1 MELQKQLNIA
11 NGDMKTALEVE
22 IRFWENQIAILK
34 NTNMKNE
41 LKLKTINEAIKK
53 YKEQYADDN
62 NLYLNTYTTAISG
75 LGTNMTK
82 LSAENSDQQER
93 INNAREEMKSLQA
106 KAIADTDKRV
116 NDINANIKNILQE
129 RLESKSSLKYF
140 DGDSLI
146 RETNKVEENINK
158 DDEFIHELL
167 STEPVEITDEWGN
180 NLPET
185 HENHPDG
192 IINVINKEW
201 DDGLKTFKEKQDN
214 NKTIIKE
221 IATGFTKNKQKGG
234 GGYVPFNDLKKSKDL
249 TKEMVTLFALPYI
262 YKKFMNIFIYYIT
275 YFNKFQNSYII
286 KKLENLRN
294 SSNYKNAKGQ
304 IDSEFI
310 TIYNTIAITT
320 ETIDDFLDDLFILN
334 NVNNMNFAKIKLLL
348 ESLEVMD
355 ENSITNL
362 NKSNEAST
370 FITWHNE
377 FIIKLKN
384 LNTLISSPTD
394 HKITIDDLNTLIF
407 EYASQRL
414 PALNTIVNSE
424 DANNNDEL
432 LYYAD
437 TRLLSVMY
445 AIIFELAIYYKNKYE
460 KIITHVFNDTALNE
474 NISNFFNKYNES
486 SVISYIKIRDSFK
499 EKEEKYQLFNP
510 RYIYYTDKPSTG
522 VDKDGINLSLGLE
535 NNSPSA
541 TLSLFYCNDPS
552 EKLIIPEYY
561 SDWKKKLTDD
571 KSKITADDS
580 VIEKLNYEMLT
591 TDVVENN
598 NEGSGSEA
606 AGGGRGGSKG
616 EGEGGGEGG
625 GEDEDKNNKITVFP
639 KYDHLFHYGHFNKIL
654 YNSNNESFG
663 NNMTEVKNKLQ
674 NEQDVFIIGYGA
686 SGAGKTTT
694 LIYDKNNKENQDGAV
709 VFMLNSLANLNGD
722 DFKEITLTINELF
735 MAEPNETD
743 EPNDIYPTILTKIS
757 KQAFTYDPNTKKFN
771 CELSRHKYIAELKE
785 LNETLGNHPEW
796 LDLFLSKE
804 EGKGD
809 TQIFSLSVI
818 LQLLIDKKRKVSG
831 TTNNPQSSRSH
842 VLTTIEFPNKIKDGP
857 ANETLKLYIGDF
869 AGVENKFDYKSF
881 NYSNNIEIFKNNILG
896 CIYQL
901 EAFEGNNTNN
911 QNNELMTYSKEFK
924 PIIEQT
930 IEQIKK
936 IDYLL
941 DLKNINMLI
950 SSINLLNPELLGKT
964 IMDYAFLKHPKEKYP
979 EIYENENKNSQWSE
993 LDAGTKKNFDNSSLV
1008 YFYQLLKEPE
1018 KTGGVMK
1025 KVKEMI
1031 PMIKFLSHKDT
1042 GYNEE
1047 YTALGE
1053 LKNFLRNT
1061 QDPFKPKPE
1070 PKNSKMTGKQEN
1082 LTRELTVVGK
1092 KLNKYKEDLKNI
1104 DIEYGLNDPY
1114 EKLMKPGIIMETTD
1128 ETFQIPHPKKNLK
1141 AKKKLIGELSS
1152 SSHIS
1157 NELDNIVNTDYIS
1170 DVRPV
1175 YRKVAPIRTSDNSV
1189 WAVKATDLNFGSENK
1204 IFKKI
1209 CQPVIL
1215 NFFENTAKYIVD
1227 EKDKLSFDVA
1237 YIKDLYKFES
1247 NNAFGRFFKNIHFVL
1262 QEDLSFKIENY
1273 EIEDTKNFTLDNNK
1287 KNLGLVSYIYNH
1299 ASDFD
1304 QVLPLKQI
1312 VIGNNVSIFRDLAKE
1327 AADVATWVGKCV
1339 RELMKFFVLKREVIA
1354 ENIKEDFNSKDAAE
1368 RNEILGFKNYIALLK
1383 EKEEAEMHRETIS
1396 VATQDKR
1403 IELESNIEETN
1414 EVILKLDEDLKQASK
1429 SEKYIEIAEAVVKR
1443 IFHIHYEVVKR
1454 TFEGL
1459 FINKSLQEMRFTMTD
1474 VLKATNELNGLD
1486 ARLVPNFNSKCT
1498 NYYSN
1503 VLLENIFEPNTN
1515 TNDVNIANTNRF
1527 NIIHQIL
1534 VKNKLNNSNFNGTT
1548 QSIEKSKI
1556 TETLRGGIVYC
1567 VCLLLNNSYQET
1579 QNFSYIN
1586 NPPKIPYIDLTEA
1599 YTELNRFRKK
1609 NINLLSKN
1617 ANAKNLVFKKFY
1629 SEKDKEKN
1637 IYILTDKLKGIIEE
1651 TTGFTYKDF
1660 TNKNF
1665 HIDIFENINTYMN
1678 YCYKAAVINGTISDG
1693 KIVEIDAKLIELRKL
1708 SEELTLDSVV
1718 SQEHINEILKVAT
1731 DYLFLIEIMN
1741 STSVIGT
1748 IDFTD
1753 EISKYNLSY
1762 NKCSVSQVNI
1772 NYKSKQQLYSSS
1784 YDYLEKFRDIYG
1796 NKTSTVSSL
1805 AYGVH
1810 VYVPPTAK
1818 VRDNV
1823 WKKFIL
1829 PSLLNLDK
1837 GSGIYKSLIKNKMKD
1852 LTIKNISGEVLK
1864 IEYDKPDEQAQQQQ
1878 KYIDQKK
1885 YMDDLEKES
1894 KNGEIAKRFT
1904 KEMKEWSQEKQAKA
1918 LERIHEMGEAKDLA
1932 NAERKAEAAKAAE
1945 AEAAEAEEARVVE
1958 EARMAEEAEVK
1969 TRAANKIK
1977 EVKLQKLAKKEAND
1991 KKKARALEN
2000 SNMKW
2005 TNAGVDPPY
2014 VKYGKPWALAPNPD
2028 FENQITALA
2037 GTKNSALFTY
2047 AKTIIRDNLWPNV
2060 KGEYFNK
2067 HNQATIETLRGGNK
2081 TKKRS
2086 KLILQ
2091 QPKKIQRK
2099 YKQSLKNKIKVNHS
2113 QVNRSKVLNKT
2124 SNNKTKKYARL
2135 KLKEKKKVLKKFKQ
2149 SLKN

>member
-1 MELQKQLNIA
+1 
-11 NGDMKTALEVE
+11 
-22 IRFWENQIAILK
+22 
-34 NTNMKNE
+34 
-41 LKLKTINEAIKK
+41 
-53 YKEQYADDN
+53 
-62 NLYLNTYTTAISG
+62 
-75 LGTNMTK
+75 
-82 LSAENSDQQER
+82 
-93 INNAREEMKSLQA
+93 
-106 KAIADTDKRV
+106 
-116 NDINANIKNILQE
+116 
-129 RLESKSSLKYF
+129 
-140 DGDSLI
+140 
-146 RETNKVEENINK
+146 
-158 DDEFIHELL
+158 
-167 STEPVEITDEWGN
+167 
-180 NLPET
+180 
-185 HENHPDG
+185 
-192 IINVINKEW
+192 
-201 DDGLKTFKEKQDN
+201 
-214 NKTIIKE
+214 
-221 IATGFTKNKQKGG
+221 
-234 GGYVPFNDLKKSKDL
+234 
-249 TKEMVTLFALPYI
+249 
-262 YKKFMNIFIYYIT
+262 
-275 YFNKFQNSYII
+275 
-286 KKLENLRN
+286 
-294 SSNYKNAKGQ
+294 
-304 IDSEFI
+304 
-310 TIYNTIAITT
+310 
-320 ETIDDFLDDLFILN
+320 
-334 NVNNMNFAKIKLLL
+334 
-348 ESLEVMD
+348 
-355 ENSITNL
+355 
-362 NKSNEAST
+362 
-370 FITWHNE
+370 
-377 FIIKLKN
+377 
-384 LNTLISSPTD
+384 
-394 HKITIDDLNTLIF
+394 
-407 EYASQRL
+407 
-414 PALNTIVNSE
+414 
-424 DANNNDEL
+424 
-432 LYYAD
+432 
-437 TRLLSVMY
+437 
-445 AIIFELAIYYKNKYE
+445 
-460 KIITHVFNDTALNE
+460 
-474 NISNFFNKYNES
+474 
-486 SVISYIKIRDSFK
+486 
-499 EKEEKYQLFNP
+499 
-510 RYIYYTDKPSTG
+510 
-522 VDKDGINLSLGLE
+522 
-535 NNSPSA
+535 
-541 TLSLFYCNDPS
+541 
-552 EKLIIPEYY
+552 
-561 SDWKKKLTDD
+561 
-571 KSKITADDS
+571 
-580 VIEKLNYEMLT
+580 
-591 TDVVENN
+591 
-598 NEGSGSEA
+598 
-606 AGGGRGGSKG
+606 
-616 EGEGGGEGG
+616 
-625 GEDEDKNNKITVFP
+625 
-639 KYDHLFHYGHFNKIL
+639 
-654 YNSNNESFG
+654 
-663 NNMTEVKNKLQ
+663 MTEVKNKLQ

-709 VFMLNSLANLNGD
+709 VFMLNSLAENGK
-722 DFKEITLTINELF
+722 DFKKITLTINELF

-743 EPNDIYPTILTKIS
+743 EPDNIYPTILTKIS
-757 KQAFTYDPNTKKFN
+757 KQAFEYNEDTKKFN
-771 CELSRHKYIAELKE
+771 CTIDYKQTSQELSK
-785 LNETLGNHPEW
+785 LNETLRDHPDW

-804 EGKGD
+804 EVQKD
-809 TQIFSLSVI
+809 TPISLSVI

-842 VLTTIEFPNKIKDGP
+842 VLTTIEFPDKKKDSST
-857 ANETLKLYIGDF
+857 ETLKLYIGDF

-881 NYSNNIEIFKNNILG
+881 NYSNKIEIFKNNILG

-930 IEQIKK
+930 IDQIKES
-936 IDYLL
+936 DYLL

-979 EIYENENKNSQWSE
+979 EIYENENKNSQWSK
-993 LDAGTKKNFDNSSLV
+993 LDTETKNNFDNSSLV
-1008 YFYQLLKEPE
+1008 YFYQLLKETE
-1018 KTGGVMK
+1018 ETEETGGVMK

-1047 YTALGE
+1047 YTALAQ
-1053 LKNFLRNT
+1053 LNNFT
-1061 QDPFKPKPE
+1061 SITTSPFKPKPE
-1070 PKNSKMTGKQEN
+1070 ATNSKMTGKQEN
-1082 LTRELTVVGK
+1082 LKRELTVVDK

-1114 EKLMKPGIIMETTD
+1114 HEMRTGITMTTTYN
-1128 ETFQIPHPKKNLK
+1128 TFQIPHAKKNLK
-1141 AKKKLIGELSS
+1141 AKKTRIEALSCCNNITNKLDQIK
-1152 SSHIS
+1152 
-1157 NELDNIVNTDYIS
+1157 NTDYIS
-1170 DVRPV
+1170 KVNPV
-1175 YRKVAPIRTSDNSV
+1175 YREVLPIKTRANPDTFAQGLAN
-1189 WAVKATDLNFGSENK
+1189 LNFGFENK

-1215 NFFENTAKYIVD
+1215 NFFEGRNTEEYID
-1227 EKDKLSFDVA
+1227 EKDKLKLSFNVSH
-1237 YIKDLYKFES
+1237 IKNLYTFKS
-1247 NNAFGRFFKNIHFVL
+1247 NNAFGRFFKNITFVL
-1262 QEDLSFKIENY
+1262 QNDLSFKIESY
-1273 EIEDTKNFTLDNNK
+1273 EIEDKTNFTKKNNT
-1287 KNLGLVSYIYNH
+1287 KNLGLVSHIYNQTVNFNGTLSMKMIVTNN
-1299 ASDFD
+1299 ASIHTYEDGSYRAGRK
-1304 QVLPLKQI
+1304 V
-1312 VIGNNVSIFRDLAKE
+1312 
-1327 AADVATWVGKCV
+1327 ADDVGDRVK
-1339 RELMKFFVLKREVIA
+1339 ELMDFFVLKCEEIA
-1354 ENIKEDFNSKDAAE
+1354 INIKDDFNNKTPEE
-1368 RNEILGFKNYIALLK
+1368 RNEILGFKNNTELL
-1383 EKEEAEMHRETIS
+1383 EEEAEANQYKDEIMA
-1396 VATQDKR
+1396 ATENER
-1403 IELESNIEETN
+1403 GELSKNIQETN
-1414 EVILKLDEDLKQASK
+1414 QEIIKLNEDFEQASQ
-1429 SEKYIEIAEAVVKR
+1429 SGKYIEVAEAVIKR

-1534 VKNKLNNSNFNGTT
+1534 VKNKLNGYDGTT
-1548 QSIEKSKI
+1548 QSIEKSQI
-1556 TETLRGGIVYC
+1556 TKTLRGGIVYC

-1678 YCYKAAVINGTISDG
+1678 YCYQAAVTNGTISDG
-1693 KIVEIDAKLIELRKL
+1693 KIVEIDTKLMELRKL
-1708 SEELTLDSVV
+1708 SADLTLDSGI
-1718 SQEHINEILKVAT
+1718 SQRDINEILKVAT

-1852 LTIKNISGEVLK
+1852 LTIKDIAGEVLK
-1864 IEYDKPDEQAQQQQ
+1864 IEYDKPHNETEQ
-1878 KYIDQKK
+1878 KYIDQQN
-1885 YMDDLEKES
+1885 YMNDLKEKS
-1894 KNGEIAKRFT
+1894 TNGEIAKRFT
-1904 KEMKEWSQEKQAKA
+1904 KDMAEWAQEKQEEAVK
-1918 LERIHEMGEAKDLA
+1918 RIHEMKEAE
-1932 NAERKAEAAKAAE
+1932 AEARAEATAEAAKAAE
-1945 AEAAEAEEARVVE
+1945 AGAAKAAEAETVKA
-1958 EARMAEEAEVK
+1958 AEAEAAKAVEAVK
-1969 TRAANKIK
+1969 IEKRLKN
-1977 EVKLQKLAKKEAND
+1977 LAKVQAAQN
-1991 KKKARALEN
+1991 KKKRTDEN
-2000 SNMKW
+2000 QPQKW
-2005 TNAGVDPPY
+2005 KNANVPTPY
-2014 VKYGKPWALAPNPD
+2014 IPVSLAPNPK
-2028 FENQITALA
+2028 FENKIAELEVT
-2037 GTKNSALFTY
+2037 NRALF
-2047 AKTIIRDNLWPNV
+2047 KTARHIIESNLWPDD
-2060 KGEYFNK
+2060 KGNYLNYR
-2067 HNQATIETLRGGNK
+2067 NQAAINNLSGGNK

-2091 QPKKIQRK
+2091 QPKKIERK